1 MDRNEF
7 EYYDVGGAPVVFS
20 TGHKRPVNPLRRPQ
34 VRYGKMAA
42 SVIGL
47 VLLFTAVFFAS
58 GFLEGA
64 GIGERI
70 FFSLAASAV
79 YALLLAKKAV
89 IWLVHLYQSRASDAT
104 RLRCVFTPSCSEY
117 MILAVEK
124 YGAVI
129 GVVKGIRRLLRCHA
143 PNGGEDYP

>member
-1 MDRNEF
+1 MNRNEF

-47 VLLFTAVFFAS
+47 AVLFTTVFFVS
-58 GFLEGA
+58 GFVESA
-64 GIGERI
+64 GTRERI
-70 FFSLAASAV
+70 LLGLAALVV
-79 YALLLAKKAV
+79 YALILSKRAV
-89 IWLVHLYQSRASDAT
+89 IWLVHLYQSRALDAT

-129 GVVKGIRRLLRCHA
+129 GVVKGIRRLMRCHA